1 MDAARTIIVAK
12 VAELGLSLSELSLS
26 VGKNHAYFQQFIKR
40 GVPARLPEEVRGRVA
55 EILKIDERTLKLGAA
70 KPSPAAPG
78 ANAHVGGAVRI
89 TTWIPV
95 YGQAVGGKDGEFV
108 LNGNQASEV
117 LAPSTLAGVPGAY
130 AVYVLGELDGAA
142 LFRGRNR
149 VCEPALAGEQGNL
162 RGRSD
167 RQRRRGRRAA
177 RLRQAIRVA
186 RRPAAKA
193 GTIQS
198 EENSGVSRLES
209 GVDPPDHHVRGTA
222 IGGDGRPRGVTH
234 CQLVLEEA
242 DKRGLQVS
250 RSGSGTPHRGVPQL
264 PRGTQQMRSS
274 G

>member
-78 ANAHVGGAVRI
+78 SNAHVGGAVRI

-130 AVYVLGELDGAA
+130 AVYVVGSSMEPRYFEGETVYVNPRLPVNKGAFVVA
-142 LFRGRNR
+142 QISGGAEDDVPHAFVKRF
-149 VCEPALAGEQGNL
+149 VSQ
-162 RGRSD
+162 D
-167 RQRRRGRRAA
+167 
-177 RLRQAIRVA
+177 A
-186 RRPAAKA
+186 RRIKLEQYNPKKILEFPAAKV
-193 GTIQS
+193 
-198 EENSGVSRLES
+198 VS
-209 GVDPPDHHVRGTA
+209 
-222 IGGDGRPRGVTH
+222 I
-234 CQLVLEEA
+234 
-242 DKRGLQVS
+242 
-250 RSGSGTPHRGVPQL
+250 HRIIMCGEH
-264 PRGTQQMRSS
+264 R
-274 G
+274 